1 MKTGKPGPIAATL
14 RVGTLAGLAG
24 GVAEI
29 GWVSLYAAA
38 AGTSAAPI
46 ARGVVEAVMP
56 GWVTSSYAVALGL
69 LIHLALAVALGN
81 ALALAIRLL
90 WRRART
96 ALEEFLWVTGA
107 LVAVWAINFFVV
119 LPQLSPGFVSL
130 LPYGITL
137 VSKMLFGVAAAAILC
152 GKRGYRTERAAG
164 QRGSRPMRLAAQQ
177 AK

>member
-1 MKTGKPGPIAATL
+1 
-14 RVGTLAGLAG
+14 
-24 GVAEI
+24 
-29 GWVSLYAAA
+29 
-38 AGTSAAPI
+38 
-46 ARGVVEAVMP
+46 MP

-69 LIHLALAVALGN
+69 LIHLALAVALGT

-96 ALEEFLWVTGA
+96 ALEVLWVTGA

-137 VSKMLFGVAAAAILC
+137 VSKMLFGAAAAAILC
-152 GKRGYRTERAAG
+152 GKRDYRTERAAG
-164 QRGSRPMRLAAQQ
+164 QRGPRPMRLAAQQ